1 MKKIVLGCLV
11 AAFVQPVMAAD
22 LVQVYA
28 LAKQNDPELQGF
40 RYQHMA
46 AAEALPQARAA
57 LLPVITFDA
66 SYTETKQDLI
76 ESDNDIFFDGE
87 ADYPTDEYTLTL
99 TQPIFNYASYT
110 GFQQARSRV
119 GQADAEFETA
129 RQSLIV
135 RVAERYFSVL
145 AAEDSLRFT
154 RAEKEAVERQLLIA
168 EKKLA
173 NGVGNITDKY
183 DAKARAAS
191 VRAAEIEA
199 LNVLDDTHQAL
210 SELTNELIT
219 EVSPLAENVALL
231 QPEPLDPDRWIEAAL
246 KQNPA
251 IIYQKKTL
259 DVTRY
264 EVTRQKAGHYPKL
277 DLIYRF
283 NDRDANGSL
292 FGGGSEVESHDVVLR
307 FNLPL
312 YQGGFVSSKSKE
324 AAHLHQKSRMDLQRS
339 QRAVKRA
346 ARAAYFG
353 VISAISKVTAFEQA
367 VESQALALGAKQKM
381 FDSGVTTSL
390 AVLDAQRDL
399 YAAKRDHAQAR
410 YDYIMNRLKLEQ
422 AVGTLNDEDVSMVSA
437 WLK

>member
-1 MKKIVLGCLV
+1 M
-11 AAFVQPVMAAD
+11 
-22 LVQVYA
+22 
-28 LAKQNDPELQGF
+28 
-40 RYQHMA
+40 
-46 AAEALPQARAA
+46 
-57 LLPVITFDA
+57 
-66 SYTETKQDLI
+66 
-76 ESDNDIFFDGE
+76 
-87 ADYPTDEYTLTL
+87 
-99 TQPIFNYASYT
+99 
-110 GFQQARSRV
+110 
-119 GQADAEFETA
+119 
-129 RQSLIV
+129 IV